1 MDLLLSNHTV
11 TNIDPVD
18 KTIGQF
24 PVIDLAEINPKRFS
38 DNFNWTLADDSEEY
52 LRLNRS
58 HLVLAKNLRDCP
70 DTNKDVAVRC

>member
-18 KTIGQF
+18 KIIGQF

-52 LRLNRS
+52 LRLN
-58 HLVLAKNLRDCP
+58 
-70 DTNKDVAVRC
+70 